1 MDYTIKKLAKI
12 TGVSTRT
19 LRFYD
24 EIGLLVPARKS
35 SNGYR
40 IYGQKEVDLLQQ
52 ILFYREL
59 DMPLEDI
66 KSIVLSDDF
75 DREAAL
81 RSHLKVLKKKRDRLD
96 TLILNLEKTIK
107 YVKGEIVMN
116 DTEKFEGFKQ
126 KLIDENEKQYGAEI
140 REKYGEAAVMASNA
154 KLMGM
159 TKEQYM
165 EAEKLSSEINETLK
179 AAVEQGDPAGEL
191 AQKACAAHKKWLSY
205 FWPSYSKEAHAGL
218 GRMYAEDP
226 RFTAYYDKIAPG
238 CAKFFRDAL
247 QIYCQQ

>member
-35 SNGYR
+35 SNCYR

-179 AAVEQGDPAGEL
+179 AAVEQGDPAG
-191 AQKACAAHKKWLSY
+191 
-205 FWPSYSKEAHAGL
+205 
-218 GRMYAEDP
+218 
-226 RFTAYYDKIAPG
+226 
-238 CAKFFRDAL
+238 
-247 QIYCQQ
+247 